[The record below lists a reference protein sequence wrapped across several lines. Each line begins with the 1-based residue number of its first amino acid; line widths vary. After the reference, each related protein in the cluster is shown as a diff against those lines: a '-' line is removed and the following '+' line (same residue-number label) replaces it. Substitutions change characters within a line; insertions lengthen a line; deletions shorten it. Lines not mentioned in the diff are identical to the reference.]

1 MAVGIMIVPPQKFG
15 EGMEMENRYTLIN
28 IENIKVGNI
37 IERPNGNRVS
47 FSIVVVQMVLV
58 HLAVVR
64 THKGRHFAGRRV
76 PDQSH
81 KLCFPI
87 SSIGPATKKVLK

>member
-1 MAVGIMIVPPQKFG
+1 MIAPPQKFG

-37 IERPNGNRVS
+37 IERLNGNRVS
-47 FSIVVVQMVLV
+47 FSIAVVQVVLI

-64 THKGRHFAGRRV
+64 THEG
-76 PDQSH
+76 Q
-81 KLCFPI
+81 L
-87 SSIGPATKKVLK
+87 

>member
-1 MAVGIMIVPPQKFG
+1 MIALPQKFG

-37 IERPNGNRVS
+37 IEIPNGNRVS

-64 THKGRHFAGRRV
+64 THEG
-76 PDQSH
+76 Q
-81 KLCFPI
+81 
-87 SSIGPATKKVLK
+87 LKCGEEGSRPVS

>member
-1 MAVGIMIVPPQKFG
+1 MAVGIMIAPPQKFG

-37 IERPNGNRVS
+37 IERLNGNRVS
-47 FSIVVVQMVLV
+47 FSIAVVQVVLI

-64 THKGRHFAGRRV
+64 THEG
-76 PDQSH
+76 Q
-81 KLCFPI
+81 L
-87 SSIGPATKKVLK
+87 